1 MNNPVT
7 LGFTF
12 ERLFLGA
19 EKERGTAIS
28 NMLKVAR
35 SIGYVDTYR
44 VHRQAEEREAANAK
58 IDQYVAEGIA
68 DADEKI
74 STLNAKDRLAALE
87 RSHDLDYLQRFES
100 CLNLA
105 GKVLTRTESG
115 AYIGDT
121 ATLSVMFE
129 QFKDDPFAVQILN
142 TRYPGAGALIAP
154 GDSTGQPQELIQK
167 AIKPLFIS
175 LINRYKVPEAT
186 LLKQDIPLPEFTQ
199 QEIAAFILI
208 IKELKS
214 FETTD
219 FEAAADK
226 VAADFPDLRLG
237 AASCKWKMQTNLA
250 TTGTYPEPVKA
261 ASYDELMQAFG
272 YAPKQKGEE

>member
-1 MNNPVT
+1 MNNPTT

-19 EKERGTAIS
+19 EKERGTAIN
-28 NMLKVAR
+28 NMLKVAQ
-35 SIGYVDTYR
+35 SVGYADTYR
-44 VHRQAEEREAANAK
+44 ARKQAEEREAANTK

-105 GKVLTRTESG
+105 GKVLIRTESG
-115 AYIGDT
+115 TYTGDT
-121 ATLSVMFE
+121 SALSVIFE

-167 AIKPLFIS
+167 AIKPMFINF
-175 LINRYKVPEAT
+175 IGQYKVPEAG
-186 LLKQDIPLPEFTQ
+186 LLKRDIPLPEFTQ

-208 IKELKS
+208 VKELKS
-214 FETTD
+214 FESTD

-237 AASCKWKMQTNLA
+237 AASIKWKMQISIA
-250 TTGTYPEPVKA
+250 KMGEYPTVKA
-261 ASYDELMQAFG
+261 KSSNELLLKAFG
-272 YAPKQKGEE
+272 YTPKQKEGE